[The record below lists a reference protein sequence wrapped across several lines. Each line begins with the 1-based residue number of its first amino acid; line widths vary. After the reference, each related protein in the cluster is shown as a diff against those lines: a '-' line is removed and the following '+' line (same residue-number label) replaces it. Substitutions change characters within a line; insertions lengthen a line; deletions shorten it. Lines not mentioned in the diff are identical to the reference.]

1 MYFADSFLIS
11 IQKKLGCQ
19 INNAFLLEFIDNSQN
34 GMYSKSTCKEA

>member
-1 MYFADSFLIS
+1 MRNK

-19 INNAFLLEFIDNSQN
+19 INNAFLFEFIDNLQI